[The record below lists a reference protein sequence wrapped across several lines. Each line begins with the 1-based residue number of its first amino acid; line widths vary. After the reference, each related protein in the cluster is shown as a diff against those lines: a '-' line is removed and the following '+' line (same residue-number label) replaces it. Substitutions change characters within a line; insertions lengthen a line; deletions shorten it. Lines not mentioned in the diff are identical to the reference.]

1 MVKLVVKSYKYNL
14 GGEYSITSDGTNYIF
29 TRGMQRIVV
38 PKTNSNEIDGID
50 GIDDLIQAEQ
60 TAPQTTTTSSWNPL
74 SWFQGTKK
82 GGRRRKATHRR
93 VKKVRRRSRKN

>member
-14 GGEYSITSDGTNYIF
+14 GGEYTITSDGTKYIF
-29 TRGMQRIVV
+29 TRNGKRITV
-38 PKTNSNEIDGID
+38 PKTNSHEIDGID
-50 GIDDLIQAEQ
+50 GIDALIQAEQ
-60 TAPQTTTTSSWNPL
+60 TASQTTTRSWNPL